1 MTMTPQSSGGTSRRP
16 VGPPALAVSG
26 LVGFLLFLLLPVAYA
41 QQAAPSGEEVYVDR
55 LGCWNC
61 HGKTGQGGG
70 GSANI
75 SKTQLPL
82 RRFVS
87 YVRLPSKE
95 MPPFADMLA
104 SDAELAIV
112 YRWLD
117 GAEATRTPPA
127 ITIDLKSA
135 KAARAD
141 GLAKADVSVEL
152 TVLMAE
158 TAVASDVPGAAS
170 LGYRITFISNANVP
184 LANQAV
190 EYQLA
195 ERDDWSKLTTDE
207 HGEASL
213 SAGRGFAVAK
223 TPEAPARLRTAL
235 PAGKTALLVEALDY
249 TAPAAPVVVG
259 IGTAILKVD

>member
-1 MTMTPQSSGGTSRRP
+1 MTTPAPSHGRSRPQLSARFLP
-16 VGPPALAVSG
+16 AIVGLLG
-26 LVGFLLFLLLPVAYA
+26 LVLLTVGYA

-75 SKTQLPL
+75 AKTQLPL
-82 RRFVS
+82 RRFVG

-95 MPPFADMLA
+95 MPPFAALLA

-117 GAEATRTPPA
+117 GIEATKTPPA
-127 ITIDLKSA
+127 ITVELESST
-135 KAARAD
+135 AARAD
-141 GLAKADVSVEL
+141 GLAKADVGVEL
-152 TVLMAE
+152 RVLVAE
-158 TAVASDVPGAAS
+158 TALASDVPAPAS
-170 LGYRITFISNANVP
+170 LGYRVTLISNANVP

-195 ERDDWSKLTTDE
+195 GQADWSKLTTDD
-207 HGEASL
+207 HGEAL
-213 SAGRGFAVAK
+213 LDPGRGFVVAK
-223 TPEAPARLRTAL
+223 TPATDTTRARLRTAL
-235 PAGKTALLVEALDY
+235 PAGKTALVVETLDY
-249 TAPAAPVVVG
+249 TSPSNPVVVG
-259 IGTAILKVD
+259 IGSAILKVE

>member
-1 MTMTPQSSGGTSRRP
+1 MKTLTS
-16 VGPPALAVSG
+16 VG
-26 LVGFLLFLLLPVAYA
+26 LLPLALLTVLSA

-75 SKTQLPL
+75 AKTPLPL

-117 GAEATRTPPA
+117 GVEATRTPPP
-127 ITIDLKSA
+127 ITIELNSST
-135 KAARAD
+135 AARAD
-141 GLAKADVSVEL
+141 GLARADVGVAL
-152 TVLMAE
+152 TALVAE
-158 TAVASDVPGAAS
+158 TALASDVPAAAA
-170 LGYRITFISNANVP
+170 LGYRVTLISNANVP
-184 LANQAV
+184 LANQRV
-190 EYQLA
+190 DYQLA
-195 ERDDWSKLTTDE
+195 GREDWSTLTTGE
-207 HGEASL
+207 HGDALL
-213 SAGRGFAVAK
+213 SPGRGFVVAMTPDTDK
-223 TPEAPARLRTAL
+223 TRARLRMAL
-235 PAGKTALLVEALDY
+235 PAGKTALVVEALDY
-249 TAPAAPVVVG
+249 TTPAAPVVVG
-259 IGTAILKVD
+259 LGTAILKVD

>member
-1 MTMTPQSSGGTSRRP
+1 MKTLTAS
-16 VGPPALAVSG
+16 VL
-26 LVGFLLFLLLPVAYA
+26 LVLLLLTVSYA

-75 SKTQLPL
+75 AKTRLPL

-95 MPPFADMLA
+95 MPPYADMLA

-117 GAEATRTPPA
+117 GVEATRTPPA
-127 ITIDLKSA
+127 ITIDLKSS

-141 GLAKADVSVEL
+141 GLARAEVSVEL

-195 ERDDWSKLTTDE
+195 GRDDWSKLTTDE

-213 SAGRGFAVAK
+213 REK
-223 TPEAPARLRTAL
+223 PARLRTAL

>member
-1 MTMTPQSSGGTSRRP
+1 MKTLTAS
-16 VGPPALAVSG
+16 VL
-26 LVGFLLFLLLPVAYA
+26 LVLLLLTVSYA

-75 SKTQLPL
+75 AKTRLPL

-95 MPPFADMLA
+95 MPPYADMLA

-117 GAEATRTPPA
+117 GVEATRTPPA
-127 ITIDLKSA
+127 ITIDLKSS

-141 GLAKADVSVEL
+141 GLAKAEVSVEL
-152 TVLMAE
+152 AVLMAD

-184 LANQAV
+184 LANQAA

-195 ERDDWSKLTTDE
+195 GRDDWSKLTTDE

-213 SAGRGFAVAK
+213 REK
-223 TPEAPARLRTAL
+223 PARLRTAL

-249 TAPAAPVVVG
+249 TSPAAPVVVG